1 MCCSTREQKQ
11 VLLLFDEGG
20 VQTGSLNPMSVGYI
34 SGLGQRGGLSGLLT
48 ALVVQYVGIVCGT
61 LLLLSA
67 PQKW

>member
-11 VLLLFDEGG
+11 GLLLFDAGG

-34 SGLGQRGGLSGLLT
+34 SGLGQRGGLSGLFT
-48 ALVVQYVGIVCGT
+48 ALVVQYVEIMWRT

-67 PQKW
+67 PQK